1 MNTPARPGAS
11 RKPPGRTRPAKAGR
25 RARPAAGSEQP
36 PETPAG
42 EAAAEQDRP
51 PKRRPGPG
59 KAADPASAPAP
70 ASPTPAEPPAPA
82 PAAAEATSAGAPGKP
97 DSPPERPTAAPVAAP
112 VAPVGFDELH
122 QLTAN
127 RLAQQAYLLTGSR
140 PRAVRCVERAFELA
154 WTHWPEV
161 SADPSPEGWLR
172 ATVFEQ
178 ALSPWYRSHRLLL
191 AQLSRKER
199 FLAVPLEPRQL
210 TEDQQTLLRA
220 LLQLP
225 RTHRRALVLH
235 DVVGLDWKQTS
246 TETESTTPAAYAR
259 TVLARRAMAEAAP
272 GIVGADP
279 LAPGFGRRLGALLRA
294 AAVRGC
300 PPTGQAAPADA
311 LRRRSAL
318 RERAVTAVAGVTAL
332 MAVGALLAGAT
343 LGTPFH
349 PPAAPFVT
357 YGSIHG
363 RHPAPQPVSAQHPSG
378 PPSPAVGLP
387 MAPPVA
393 GVPRRAA
400 VQAAR
405 HRTVQGSGGG
415 HYRQDPQTQVAP
427 HRNRPGR
434 GNSSSRRAQ
443 PPSAS
448 D

>member
-1 MNTPARPGAS
+1 MTTPAKPGAS

-25 RARPAAGSEQP
+25 RARSAAGS
-36 PETPAG
+36 
-42 EAAAEQDRP
+42 D
-51 PKRRPGPG
+51 
-59 KAADPASAPAP
+59 KAADSTSAPAP
-70 ASPTPAEPPAPA
+70 APAEPPAQA
-82 PAAAEATSAGAPGKP
+82 PAVADATSAETPGEP
-97 DSPPERPTAAPVAAP
+97 DSPPERPAAATPVAAP

-122 QLTAN
+122 RLAAN
-127 RLAQQAYLLTGSR
+127 RLVQQAYLLTGSR
-140 PRAVRCVERAFELA
+140 PRAARCVERAFELA

-199 FLAVPLEPRQL
+199 FLAVPLEPQQL

-220 LLQLP
+220 LLRLP

-279 LAPGFGRRLGALLRA
+279 LAPGFGRRLGALLRT

-300 PPTGQAAPADA
+300 PPTGQAAPAEA

-318 RERAVTAVAGVTAL
+318 RERAVTAAAGVTAL
-332 MAVGALLAGAT
+332 VAVGALLAGAT